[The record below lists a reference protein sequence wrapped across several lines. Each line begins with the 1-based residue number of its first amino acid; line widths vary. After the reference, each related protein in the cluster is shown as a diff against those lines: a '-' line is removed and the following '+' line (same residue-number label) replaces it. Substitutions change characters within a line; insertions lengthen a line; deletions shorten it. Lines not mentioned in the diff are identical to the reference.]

1 MNAPKPDIL
10 TVIEREGIELKRGKA
25 LCPFH
30 TERTPSFVLNQK
42 KQTFHCFGCGA
53 HGDAITF
60 IKKFKGLSFKEAVS
74 YLGIATGQP
83 VKVNPAIQRQ
93 RMLQQGYEKVIMEV
107 YDKLCERSRH
117 LHRLRLQVKKNAS
130 TLTDAGAALFAL
142 QMGELAEVDN
152 KLDILLTGTV
162 EDQIS
167 LLRET
172 IENDCTKTIR
182 RTA

>member
-1 MNAPKPDIL
+1 MNIPKPDIL
-10 TVIEREGIELKRGKA
+10 TVIEREGIEFRRGKS

-30 TERTPSFVLNQK
+30 DERTPSFILNQK

-60 IKKFKGLSFKEAVS
+60 VMKLKGLSFKEALI
-74 YLGIATGQP
+74 YLGISPGQP
-83 VKVNPAIQRQ
+83 VKVNPAIQRR
-93 RMLQQGYEKVIMEV
+93 RMLQQGYEKAITKV
-107 YDKLCERSRH
+107 YDILCERSRH
-117 LHRLRLQVKKNAS
+117 LHQLSLQVKKNPSA
-130 TLTDAGAALFAL
+130 LTDEGAALFAL

-167 LLRET
+167 LLQEMMT
-172 IENDCTKTIR
+172 NDYTKTIR
-182 RTA
+182 RAA